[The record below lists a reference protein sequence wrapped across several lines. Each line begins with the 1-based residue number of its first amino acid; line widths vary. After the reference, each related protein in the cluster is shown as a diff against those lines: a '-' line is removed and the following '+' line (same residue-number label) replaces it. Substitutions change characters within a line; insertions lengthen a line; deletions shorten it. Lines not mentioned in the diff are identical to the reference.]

1 MKENQLT
8 YLVLAISERNDESA
22 FDELFRYYF
31 PGLISFTSS
40 ILKNDEEAEEVVE
53 DVFIKLW
60 NNRNL
65 LSTINN
71 LSRYLYTATK
81 HTAFN
86 YLKKSKRNITEEMGD
101 ELSFSLITP
110 ESRLI
115 NNENVKRIEDAINNL
130 PSRCRLIFRLVK
142 QEGMKYSEVA
152 KLLDISERTV
162 NAQMTIALSKLVEA
176 LDKALPEYAGY
187 FSRKKN
193 G

>member
-71 LSRYLYTATK
+71 LSHYLYTATK

-86 YLKKSKRNITEEMGD
+86 YLKKSKRNITEEMGE